1 MNTTHQVQTGGYP
14 LKGERLAEL
23 ETAYSIF
30 NSLGDL
36 AGNKAIIKGCE
47 VVGSTTTDGFVYIN
61 GELFEFRGGQTQTSV
76 RILEENIDKAFQN
89 GDIKTVYK
97 IRYVTFAS
105 GTGSIPWSEFT
116 RLTSIIEMQKRL
128 LPIGIISMWSGAIG
142 SIPTGW
148 QLCDGTNGTP
158 NLKGRFIVGYD
169 PDTVAYDAIGK
180 VGGSNFV
187 TPSGTLDQKSVNVTV
202 PRDGWGTTGGPFGSA
217 TSGRLVVGSGQN
229 ENGEALES
237 LRAAG
242 GNKTIVSTNHNHA
255 FTGSQHENRPPYY
268 TLAYIIYT
276 GN

>member
-1 MNTTHQVQTGGYP
+1 MNRQNFLQTGGFP
-14 LKGERLAEL
+14 FELDTLENMQLA
-23 ETAYSIF
+23 YDIF
-30 NSLGDL
+30 NSLGEL

-47 VVGSTTTDGFVYIN
+47 TMCGNTSDGVVYID
-61 GELFEFRGGQTQTSV
+61 GEVFKFVGGITQTSV
-76 RILEENIDKAFQN
+76 KILQNITSKEFED
-89 GDIKTVYK
+89 GDTNEVHFE
-97 IRYVTFAS
+97 RYVTFAS
-105 GTGSIPWSEFT
+105 GTGSIPWSDFT

-128 LPIGIISMWSGAIG
+128 LPVGMISMWSGAIG